1 MALEKVTTT
10 DKIEI
15 VGEFK
20 AVQVRTKIAI
30 LEDGNEISSSF
41 ERTVVNAADTYSG
54 ENADVA
60 AICSLLHTDEI
71 KAAYSEALN

>member
-20 AVQVRTKIAI
+20 AVQVRAKIAI

-41 ERTVVNAADTYSG
+41 ERTVVNAADTYAG
-54 ENADVA
+54 DNADVA
-60 AICSLLHTDEI
+60 AICSLLHTDEV
-71 KAAYSEALN
+71 KAAYLESIN